1 MSKIE
6 GLPYGAI
13 LQVAEK
19 MGLSYSYVRKVAKG
33 KRRNAKVEE
42 ELWQI
47 VYSKEARM
55 ARIRRMKKRID
66 EDCEKYMVDRIDTH

>member
-13 LQVAEK
+13 HQVAEK
-19 MGLSYSYVRKVAKG
+19 MGLSDSYVRKVAKG